1 MKKSFKGENPAL
13 QFITAAQQDTT
24 AQQNTQHGEV
34 TQHTQYTQRERQ
46 KMQPARAEVKSA
58 RMNLVLQPSLA
69 EALKQLATMHR
80 TSVNSLIHQTLQARV
95 EAEAETIAQYN
106 AIFERTKD
114 NA

>member
-1 MKKSFKGENPAL
+1 MRKSFKGENPAL
-13 QFITAAQQDTT
+13 QFITAAQQDT
-24 AQQNTQHGEV
+24 QHADV
-34 TQHTQYTQRERQ
+34 TQHIQPTQRERR